1 MAQRRER
8 GPVARPRRPRPLR
21 SEARGP
27 KPREQGMS
35 SHIVASTVDRVA
47 RIELARLDKKNALN
61 AEMYAQLGA
70 ALAAADR
77 DARARA
83 VLLHGAADCFCSGND
98 VSDFLKRPPG
108 GASPAQALFDAL
120 PSMKKPV
127 VAAVGGPAV
136 GIGSTMLLHCD
147 LVYAASNARF
157 QLPFVPLGVVPEF
170 GSTFLLPLL
179 AGYQRAAE
187 LLLLGQPFTAQK
199 AYEIGMVTEVV
210 PQEKLIEHSIQIA
223 TRLAALP
230 PESLQ
235 STKRLMKARHGA
247 TLGATIEEEMRL
259 FAERL
264 ASPEAKEALS
274 AFLEKRKPDFSR
286 F

>member
-1 MAQRRER
+1 MI
-8 GPVARPRRPRPLR
+8 R
-21 SEARGP
+21 SETR
-27 KPREQGMS
+27 
-35 SHIVASTVDRVA
+35 DRVA
-47 RIELARLDKKNALN
+47 RIALDRLDKKNALN

-77 DARARA
+77 DAQVRA

-98 VSDFLKRPPG
+98 VGDFLKRPA

-120 PSMKKPV
+120 PNMRKPV

-147 LVYAASNARF
+147 LVYAAPNARF
-157 QLPFVPLGVVPEF
+157 QLPFVPLGLVPEF
-170 GSTFLLPLL
+170 GSSYMLPLL

-199 AYEIGMVTEVV
+199 AYEAGIVTEVV
-210 PQEKLIEHSIQIA
+210 PQDQLIDHSMKIA
-223 TRLAALP
+223 VALAALP
-230 PESLQ
+230 PESMRL
-235 STKRLMKARHGA
+235 TKRLMKARHGA
-247 TLGATIEEEMRL
+247 TLAATIEEEMRL